1 MVERPTQRRCAIYA
15 RKSSEEG
22 LDMSYNTL
30 EAQRDACSL
39 YIASQRHEGWKVVN
53 KVYEDGGYS
62 GGNMHR
68 PGLKQLLDDVAK
80 NLIDIIVVYKIDR
93 LPRSLTDFA
102 KLTDLLDKHQVSFV
116 AVTQQFN
123 TSTSMGRLTLNVLL
137 SFAQFEREV
146 SGERIRDKFAASK
159 RKGIWMGGPIP
170 MGYDAK
176 ERKLHVIDEE
186 AEIIRHIFR
195 RYLQL
200 RSVYLLRKEL
210 EEQGIRSRARQ
221 SKTGKQVGGKVL
233 GRGAIGY
240 MLKNLIY
247 NGIITQGND
256 RYKGEHEAI
265 VADDIFERVQQTLTD
280 QSPGEEAKIKRG
292 TSALLKGLVFDVN
305 NGRLLPTHCNKKGQR
320 YHYYTSEKRLRD
332 ASENQEGLRVP
343 AADLEELVT
352 KAIAAEL
359 SNKHWLIKNVTA
371 APATIP
377 KLIQAANASAEM
389 ILDKNQDNT
398 QPVRKLIQRVTI
410 EKSRVTITSNKKEL
424 HRKLN
429 HEEHREVI
437 AERET
442 RDQTLDISEDAL
454 QIIVQSHLL
463 RCGKQMKLI
472 LGTNASGGSAPNPQL
487 INLVVQAKQWFAG
500 LSTSKYS
507 SLSDVAKGVNLDKS
521 HVSRVITL
529 AFLAPD
535 ILEKII
541 TGDHSH
547 LLTPERLRKACPL
560 PLRWEDQRVLLR
572 V

>member
-1 MVERPTQRRCAIYA
+1 MAERPAQRRCAIYA

-30 EAQRDACSL
+30 EAQRDACSS

-53 KVYEDGGYS
+53 KIYEDGGYS
-62 GGNMHR
+62 GGNLQR
-68 PGLKQLLDDVAK
+68 PGLKELLDDVAK
-80 NLIDIIVVYKIDR
+80 GLIDIIVVYKIDR
-93 LPRSLTDFA
+93 LTRSLTDFA

-159 RKGIWMGGPIP
+159 RKGIWMGGPVP
-170 MGYDAK
+170 MGYDARD
-176 ERKLHVIDEE
+176 RKLHIIEEE
-186 AEIIRHIFR
+186 AEIVQHIFR

-200 RSVYLLRKEL
+200 RSVHLLQKEL
-210 EEQGIRSRARQ
+210 AEQGVRSRIRT
-221 SKTGKQVGGKVL
+221 SKTGNQLGGKVL

-240 MLKNLIY
+240 MLRNLIY
-247 NGIITQGND
+247 IGIICQG
-256 RYKGEHEAI
+256 KEHHQGEHEAI
-265 VADDIFERVQQTLTD
+265 IADDVFERVQQVLTN

-292 TSALLKGLVFDVN
+292 TSALLKGLVFDSN

-320 YHYYTSEKRLRD
+320 YHYYTSEKRLRN
-332 ASENQEGLRVP
+332 ANQDPEGLRVP
-343 AADLEELVT
+343 AADLDQLVT
-352 KAIAAEL
+352 KAIASKL
-359 SNKHWLIKNVTA
+359 TNDHWLAENINPK
-371 APATIP
+371 ATDIP
-377 KLIQAANASAEM
+377 RLIQAAKTLAEK
-389 ILDKNQDNT
+389 ILDKNQDDT
-398 QPVRKLIQRVTI
+398 QPVLKLIERIIV
-410 EKSRVTITSNKKEL
+410 EKSRVSISLNKREL
-424 HRKLN
+424 LLFLN
-429 HEEHREVI
+429 YEEGHERAPES
-437 AERET
+437 ET
-442 RDQTLDISEDAL
+442 LNQNSGVANGTL

-472 LGTNASGGSAPNPQL
+472 LGTDTSGSSALNPQL
-487 INLVVQAKQWFAG
+487 VNLVVQAKRWFAG
-500 LSTSKYS
+500 LSNDKYS
-507 SLSDVAKGVNLDKS
+507 SLSDLAKGVNLDKS
-521 HVSRVITL
+521 YVSRVITL

-547 LLTPERLRKACPL
+547 LITPERLRKACPL
-560 PLRWEDQRVLLR
+560 PLHWEDQRALLQ

>member
-1 MVERPTQRRCAIYA
+1 MADRLLQRRCAIYA

-22 LDMSYNTL
+22 LDMNYNTL
-30 EAQRDACSL
+30 EAQRDACGS

-62 GGNMHR
+62 GGNMQR
-68 PGLKQLLDDVAK
+68 PGLKELLDDVAK
-80 NLIDIIVVYKIDR
+80 GLIDIIVVYKIDR
-93 LPRSLTDFA
+93 LTRSLTDFA

-176 ERKLHVIDEE
+176 DRKLHIIEEE
-186 AEIIRHIFR
+186 ADIVRHIFR

-200 RSVYLLRKEL
+200 RSVHLLQKEL
-210 EEQGIRSRARQ
+210 EEQGVRSRVRT
-221 SKTGKQVGGKVL
+221 SKTGNQVGGKVL

-240 MLKNLIY
+240 MLKNLLYI
-247 NGIITQGND
+247 GIIRQGNE
-256 RYKGEHEAI
+256 RHQGKHEAI

-292 TSALLKGLVFDVN
+292 TSALLKGLVFDSN

-332 ASENQEGLRVP
+332 ASQDPEGLRVP

-352 KAIAAEL
+352 KAIASKL
-359 SNKHWLIKNVTA
+359 TNDQWLTENVTGI
-371 APATIP
+371 PTMVP
-377 KLIQAANASAEM
+377 KLIQVAKSLADTM
-389 ILDKNQDNT
+389 LDKNQADI
-398 QPVRKLIQRVTI
+398 QPVRKLIERVI
-410 EKSRVTITSNKKEL
+410 VEKSRITINLNKEEL
-424 HRKLN
+424 HQQLIS
-429 HEEHREVI
+429 EEHFGPVTESD
-437 AERET
+437 AESPST
-442 RDQTLDISEDAL
+442 GASENNL

-472 LGTNASGGSAPNPQL
+472 LGTDASGGGAPNPQL
-487 INLVVQAKQWFAG
+487 VNLVVRAKHWFSG
-500 LSTSKYS
+500 LSTGKYG
-507 SLSDVAKGVNLDKS
+507 SLSDLAKVESLDKS
-521 HVSRVITL
+521 YVSRVITL

-560 PLRWEDQRVLLR
+560 PLRWEDQLALLQ

>member
-1 MVERPTQRRCAIYA
+1 MAERSPQRRCAIYT

-30 EAQRDACSL
+30 EAQKDARSS
-39 YIASQRHEGWKVVN
+39 YIASQRHEGWKVVI

-62 GGNMHR
+62 GGNMQR
-68 PGLKQLLDDVAK
+68 PGLKELLDDVAK
-80 NLIDIIVVYKIDR
+80 GLIDIIVVYKIDR
-93 LPRSLTDFA
+93 LTRSLTDFA

-170 MGYDAK
+170 MEYDAK
-176 ERKLHVIDEE
+176 ERKLHIIEEE
-186 AEIIRHIFR
+186 AEIIRRIFR

-200 RSVYLLRKEL
+200 RSVHLLQKEL
-210 EEQGIRSRARQ
+210 EEQGIRSRART
-221 SKTGKQVGGKVL
+221 SKTGKPVGGKVL

-240 MLKNLIY
+240 MLRNLIY
-247 NGIITQGND
+247 TGIITQGND

-265 VADDIFERVQQTLTD
+265 VADDIFERVQQTLAD

-292 TSALLKGLVFDVN
+292 TSALLKGLVFDIN
-305 NGRLLPTHCNKKGQR
+305 NGRLLPTHCNKKGHR

-332 ASENQEGLRVP
+332 ANQGQEGLRVP
-343 AADLEELVT
+343 AADLEELIT
-352 KAIAAEL
+352 KAIASKL
-359 SNKHWLIKNVTA
+359 TNNHWLAENVTA
-371 APATIP
+371 MPTMVP
-377 KLIQAANASAEM
+377 KLIQAAKAFTEM
-389 ILDKNQDNT
+389 LLDKHQDNR
-398 QPVRKLIQRVTI
+398 QLVLKLIQRVI
-410 EKSRVTITSNKKEL
+410 VEKSRVTISLNKKEL
-424 HRKLN
+424 CQMLTPEEHC
-429 HEEHREVI
+429 EAVTESETGDQTVEHREG
-437 AERET
+437 
-442 RDQTLDISEDAL
+442 AL
-454 QIIVQSHLL
+454 QIIVQSHLR

-472 LGTNASGGSAPNPQL
+472 LSTDAPGGSTPNPQL
-487 INLVVQAKQWFAG
+487 INLVVQGKQWFAG
-500 LSTSKYS
+500 LSTGKYR
-507 SLSDVAKGVNLDKS
+507 SLSDLAKTVNLDKS
-521 HVSRVITL
+521 HISRVITL

-541 TGDHSH
+541 TVEHSH

-560 PLRWEDQRVLLR
+560 PLRWEDQRILLQ

>member
-1 MVERPTQRRCAIYA
+1 MAERPPQRRCAIYA

-30 EAQRDACSL
+30 EAQRDACRS

-53 KVYEDGGYS
+53 KIYEDGGYS
-62 GGNMHR
+62 GGNMQR
-68 PGLKQLLDDVAK
+68 PGLKLLLDDVA
-80 NLIDIIVVYKIDR
+80 NGQIDIIVVYKIDR
-93 LPRSLTDFA
+93 LTRSLTDFA
-102 KLTDLLDKHQVSFV
+102 RLTDLLDKHQVSFV

-176 ERKLHVIDEE
+176 DRKLHIIKEE
-186 AEIIRHIFR
+186 AEIVRHIFS

-200 RSVYLLRKEL
+200 RSVHLLQREL
-210 EEQGIRSRARQ
+210 EEQGIRSQARL
-221 SKTGKQVGGKVL
+221 SKTGNQVGGKAL

-240 MLKNLIY
+240 MLRNLIY
-247 NGIITQGND
+247 IGIITQGIE
-256 RYKGEHEAI
+256 RHQGEHEAI
-265 VADDIFERVQQTLTD
+265 ITNDIFERVQQMLTD

-292 TSALLKGLVFDVN
+292 SSALLKGLVFDAQER
-305 NGRLLPTHCNKKGQR
+305 RLLPTHCNKRGQR

-332 ASENQEGLRVP
+332 ASQDPEGLRVP
-343 AADLEELVT
+343 AADLEGLVI
-352 KAIAAEL
+352 KAITSKL
-359 SNKHWLIKNVTA
+359 INDRWLIEKLPTNPTMV
-371 APATIP
+371 PS
-377 KLIQAANASAEM
+377 LIQTAKSLADT
-389 ILDKNQDNT
+389 ILNKNRADT
-398 QPVRKLIQRVTI
+398 QSVRKLIVRVIVEKPRVTI
-410 EKSRVTITSNKKEL
+410 SLNKKEL
-424 HRKLN
+424 YQQLKHDEPCKTVT
-429 HEEHREVI
+429 ECE
-437 AERET
+437 
-442 RDQTLDISEDAL
+442 SESSSSSAIENNL
-454 QIIVQSHLL
+454 QIVVQSHLL

-472 LGTNASGGSAPNPQL
+472 LGTGASDRNAPNPQL
-487 INLVVQAKQWFAG
+487 VKLVVQAKQWLAG
-500 LSTSKYS
+500 LSIGKYD
-507 SLSDVAKGVNLDKS
+507 SLSEVAKQLSLDKS
-521 HVSRVITL
+521 CVSRVITL

-541 TGDHSH
+541 TGDHSP

-560 PLRWEDQRVLLR
+560 PLRWEDQRALLQ